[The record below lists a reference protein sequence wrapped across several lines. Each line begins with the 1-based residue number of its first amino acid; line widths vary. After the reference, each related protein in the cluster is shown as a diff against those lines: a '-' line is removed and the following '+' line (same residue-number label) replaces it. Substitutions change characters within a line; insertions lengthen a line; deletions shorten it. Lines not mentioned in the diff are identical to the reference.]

1 MNEPVRRPQKVLIA
15 DDDRELCELLRSYL
29 AREGFEVDVTH
40 TAEQALARIEGG
52 DEPDLLILDVTL
64 PGQDGISALK
74 QLRGHSRLPVLMLSA
89 RGEPV
94 DRVLGL
100 ELGADDYL
108 AKPAVPRELLARVN
122 SLLRRATE
130 RAPGA
135 HVVGALSLD
144 PARRSA
150 RIGGA
155 ALKLTAAE
163 YGVLLCLVERKGT
176 PVDKATLTRE
186 ALGRQLER
194 FDRSVD
200 VHVSRLRR
208 KLGQASSGAPVIDA
222 VRGVGYVLV
231 ERAA

>member
-1 MNEPVRRPQKVLIA
+1 MREPAPRRILIA

-29 AREGFEVDVTH
+29 ARQGFAVEVVH
-40 TAEQALARIEGG
+40 AAEAALARIGSGEA
-52 DEPDLLILDVTL
+52 PDLLILDVTM
-64 PGQDGISALK
+64 PGLDGIAALK
-74 QLRGHSRLPVLMLSA
+74 RLRQHSRVPVLMLSA

-108 AKPAVPRELLARVN
+108 AKPALPRELLARVN
-122 SLLRRATE
+122 SLLRRAPGTV
-130 RAPGA
+130 GA
-135 HVVGALSLD
+135 HEVGALSLD
-144 PARRSA
+144 PARRQA
-150 RIGGA
+150 RVAGA
-155 ALKLTAAE
+155 VLKLTAAE

-186 ALGRQLER
+186 ALGRPLER

-208 KLGQASSGAPVIDA
+208 KLGTASSAAPVIDA

-231 ERAA
+231 ESA